1 MIAPS
6 GEQIEIALGD
16 QRAVVVEVG
25 GGLRAYSAGGR
36 ELIDGYGADAMSAS
50 GRRSPIS
57 LADCAS
63 AIAASIS
70 RRASAE
76 FPRTSAMRA
85 ATAPKCEAA
94 AAELRPPSTR
104 RPNATACSA

>member
-36 ELIDGYGADAMSAS
+36 ELIDGYGAAATSSTA
-50 GRRSPIS
+50 
-57 LADCAS
+57 
-63 AIAASIS
+63 AASS
-70 RRASAE
+70 
-76 FPRTSAMRA
+76 
-85 ATAPKCEAA
+85 
-94 AAELRPPSTR
+94 LR
-104 RPNATACSA
+104 